1 MGNYRYMLWA
11 GLEFRVWKHSG
22 QRYNCY
28 GNKKN
33 IEGTACVKHE
43 IRL

>member
-22 QRYNCY
+22 QQ
-28 GNKKN
+28 
-33 IEGTACVKHE
+33 TTVME
-43 IRL
+43 IKRILKEQLA